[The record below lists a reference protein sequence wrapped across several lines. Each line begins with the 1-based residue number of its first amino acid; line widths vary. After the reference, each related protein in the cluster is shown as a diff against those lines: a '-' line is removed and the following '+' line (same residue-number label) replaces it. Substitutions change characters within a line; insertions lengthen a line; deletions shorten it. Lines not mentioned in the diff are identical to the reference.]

1 MNEAAAYGGIMT
13 GGAIQN
19 NTGHRGA
26 AVNIYSD
33 DRDKRAIFTLED
45 DGLITRNTGISAN
58 GNEAGGAVFVED
70 NAEFHMTG
78 GTVSANKASKGGGIC
93 IVDSALQRGTAE
105 YGTEFLMDGG
115 VISGSRA
122 YSGGGLYSEGKSN
135 DGYST
140 AHLYNA
146 VVTENTAEQGGGL
159 WFCAT
164 GMAELYIKDGIGIF
178 DNKAVNADGKA
189 AGDDLVFS
197 IYGEHSAYTAT
208 LAERMLGGGAVK
220 WYRDGTVYN
229 PTPTGYTQIGP
240 GSQRYEE
247 GSGAVPLSSDEE
259 AGSADIEERK
269 DEEMAIQTLPK
280 TGRSKDYT
288 MFAWLFSGL
297 ILLAMVIL
305 KRKVK

>member
-70 NAEFHMTG
+70 NAAFHMIG

-115 VISGSRA
+115 VISGNRA
-122 YSGGGLYSEGKSN
+122 GTGGGIYSFSNGSFLRSGKIINNTATYSG
-135 DGYST
+135 
-140 AHLYNA
+140 
-146 VVTENTAEQGGGL
+146 
-159 WFCAT
+159 
-164 GMAELYIKDGIGIF
+164 
-178 DNKAVNADGKA
+178 ADC
-189 AGDDLVFS
+189 
-197 IYGEHSAYTAT
+197 I
-208 LAERMLGGGAVK
+208 
-220 WYRDGTVYN
+220 
-229 PTPTGYTQIGP
+229 
-240 GSQRYEE
+240 QRE
-247 GSGAVPLSSDEE
+247 
-259 AGSADIEERK
+259 K
-269 DEEMAIQTLPK
+269 H
-280 TGRSKDYT
+280 
-288 MFAWLFSGL
+288 
-297 ILLAMVIL
+297 
-305 KRKVK
+305 

>member
-1 MNEAAAYGGIMT
+1 
-13 GGAIQN
+13 
-19 NTGHRGA
+19 
-26 AVNIYSD
+26 
-33 DRDKRAIFTLED
+33 
-45 DGLITRNTGISAN
+45 
-58 GNEAGGAVFVED
+58 
-70 NAEFHMTG
+70 
-78 GTVSANKASKGGGIC
+78 
-93 IVDSALQRGTAE
+93 
-105 YGTEFLMDGG
+105 
-115 VISGSRA
+115 
-122 YSGGGLYSEGKSN
+122 
-135 DGYST
+135 
-140 AHLYNA
+140 
-146 VVTENTAEQGGGL
+146 
-159 WFCAT
+159 
-164 GMAELYIKDGIGIF
+164 MAELYIKDGIGIF

-259 AGSADIEERK
+259 
-269 DEEMAIQTLPK
+269 MAIQTLPK

>member
-70 NAEFHMTG
+70 NAAFHMIG

-115 VISGSRA
+115 VISGNRA
-122 YSGGGLYSEGKSN
+122 GTGGGIYSFSNGSFLRSGKIIN
-135 DGYST
+135 
-140 AHLYNA
+140 
-146 VVTENTAEQGGGL
+146 NTATYSGGGL